1 MSEYT
6 DYLEEL
12 RNEVETKAK
21 RANQRLRQLEKSGID
36 ESSRAYQATA
46 RKAYDGLPGYT
57 QTKAGNI
64 AFDRRLA
71 GKTIAEL
78 EAEKEELDKFLD
90 PGTIHTS
97 TVRGYKESLRKSFE
111 GYKRSTGDKNITFSE
126 YQQMFGDEQNRN
138 FGYMNVRAMQKV
150 PGASA
155 ELVQEQIDRAVAE
168 QSLTKRALGVANYV
182 ARVKEAVTEAKEATK
197 EAASGLKL
205 AQGLTLAKAAVK
217 EGVKEIKQGIKR
229 VAKKVDNSAVA
240 KAIGKQKGGKHRKP
254 GGRAYRKRKK

>member
-36 ESSRAYQATA
+36 ESSRAYQVTA
-46 RKAYDGLPGYT
+46 RNAYDGLPGYVT
-57 QTKAGNI
+57 TRAGNI
-64 AFDRRLA
+64 AFDRRFKN
-71 GKTIAEL
+71 KTIEDL
-78 EAEKEELDKFLD
+78 EKELKELDKFLD

-111 GYKRSTGDKNITFSE
+111 GYKRSTGDKDITFAE

-150 PGASA
+150 PGATQK
-155 ELVQEQIDRAVAE
+155 LVQKEIDKAVKEQRK
-168 QSLTKRALGVANYV
+168 TKKALGVANY
-182 ARVKEAVTEAKEATK
+182 ANRVKKAVAA
-197 EAASGLKL
+197 EAAKKKSKKSG
-205 AQGLTLAKAAVK
+205 
-217 EGVKEIKQGIKR
+217 
-229 VAKKVDNSAVA
+229 KKTT
-240 KAIGKQKGGKHRKP
+240 
-254 GGRAYRKRKK
+254 RKKK

>member
-1 MSEYT
+1 MSEYQ
-6 DYLEEL
+6 DYFTSL
-12 RNEVETKAK
+12 RSEVETLAK
-21 RANQRLRQLEKSGID
+21 RANQRLRQLEESGIY
-36 ESSRAYQATA
+36 ESSRAYQVTA

-71 GKTIAEL
+71 RKTIAEL
-78 EAEKEELDKFLD
+78 EAEKEELEKFFD

-97 TVRGYKESLRKSFE
+97 TVRGYKESLKKSFE
-111 GYKRSTGDKNITFSE
+111 GYKRSTGDKDITFSE

-168 QSLTKRALGVANYV
+168 QASTKRALGVANYV
-182 ARVKEAVTEAKEATK
+182 ARVKEAVAETKAATK
-197 EAASGLKL
+197 EAASGSKL
-205 AQGLTLAKAAVK
+205 AVGIAAIK
-217 EGVKEIKQGIKR
+217 EGVKEVKGAVKY
-229 VAKKVDNSAVA
+229 VAKKVDKSGVA

>member
-36 ESSRAYQATA
+36 ESSRAYQVTA
-46 RKAYDGLPGYT
+46 RNVYDGLPGYVT
-57 QTKAGNI
+57 TRAGNI
-64 AFDRRLA
+64 AFDRRLKN
-71 GKTIAEL
+71 KTIEDL
-78 EAEKEELDKFLD
+78 EKELKELDKFLD

-111 GYKRSTGDKNITFSE
+111 GYKRSTGDKDITFSE

-150 PGASA
+150 PGATQK
-155 ELVQEQIDRAVAE
+155 LVQKEIDNAVKEQRK
-168 QSLTKRALGVANYV
+168 TKKALGVANY
-182 ARVKEAVTEAKEATK
+182 ANRVKKAVAA
-197 EAASGLKL
+197 EAAKKKRQKSG
-205 AQGLTLAKAAVK
+205 
-217 EGVKEIKQGIKR
+217 
-229 VAKKVDNSAVA
+229 KKTT
-240 KAIGKQKGGKHRKP
+240 
-254 GGRAYRKRKK
+254 RKKK

>member
-36 ESSRAYQATA
+36 ESSRAYQVTA
-46 RKAYDGLPGYT
+46 RNSYDGLPGYVT
-57 QTKAGNI
+57 TRAGNI
-64 AFDRRLA
+64 AFDRRVKS
-71 GKTIAEL
+71 KTIEDL
-78 EAEKEELDKFLD
+78 EKELKELDKFLD

-111 GYKRSTGDKNITFSE
+111 GYKRSTGDKDITFSE

-150 PGASA
+150 PGATQKLVQKEIDKA
-155 ELVQEQIDRAVAE
+155 VQEQRK
-168 QSLTKRALGVANYV
+168 TKKALGVANY
-182 ARVKEAVTEAKEATK
+182 ANRVKKAVAA
-197 EAASGLKL
+197 EAA
-205 AQGLTLAKAAVK
+205 
-217 EGVKEIKQGIKR
+217 
-229 VAKKVDNSAVA
+229 KKKSKKN
-240 KAIGKQKGGKHRKP
+240 GKKTT
-254 GGRAYRKRKK
+254 RKK